1 MRTKLFALS
10 FVLTLLI
17 SLTFIFT
24 GCKKDQEA
32 ETEQFQEQSE
42 TEMSLTEK
50 LEQDVQAVIK
60 PLDSKGAELKKE
72 LDEMLSKIKNYEQ
85 TLLDKGRELSML
97 ADTLN
102 AREQGLIEKESSL
115 KSYRTASWV
124 IFWIGLVLFIVGL
137 VLFLLAR
144 KTTSSD
150 KAEKAQKKITKAA
163 EKEEKKTEKNLKKD
177 TPPKE

>member
-17 SLTFIFT
+17 SLMFIFT

-32 ETEQFQEQSE
+32 ETEQFQERSE
-42 TEMSLTEK
+42 IELSLTEK

-102 AREQGLIEKESSL
+102 AREQGLFDKESSL
-115 KSYRTASWV
+115 KSYRTASCV

-137 VLFLLAR
+137 ALFLLAR
-144 KTTSSD
+144 KKTAPN
-150 KAEKAQKKITKAA
+150 KAAKEQNKITKAA